1 MQDKLTISIE
11 ESNSNVFTDLSFG
24 LSEHERMKARL
35 IMQIHRTIKERRL
48 TQARAGE
55 ILGIRQPHVSGLM
68 RGKSVLFSIERLLE
82 FLTVL
87 GYDIEI
93 AVRPARKSARGK
105 MSIIVR

>member
-1 MQDKLTISIE
+1 MQDNYAIRIE
-11 ESNSNVFTDLSFG
+11 DSNGNVFTDLGFG
-24 LSEHERMKARL
+24 LSEHERLKARL
-35 IMQIHRTIKERRL
+35 IMQIHRTIKERSL

-93 AVRPARKSARGK
+93 SVRPARKTARGK